1 MFFVKSAFSNK
12 NSIFEKQKQL
22 KMTRLNIAL
31 DQSTLFGKNFYN
43 FLVGMNYVAENE
55 PSVVCIDEKTTEG
68 RKILNFLYESG
79 FVDTDNEYIMSP
91 DADLERAITAEEL
104 LVGIKQDLRAKFHS
118 RAL

>member
-1 MFFVKSAFSNK
+1 
-12 NSIFEKQKQL
+12 
-22 KMTRLNIAL
+22 MTRLNIAL

-68 RKILNFLYESG
+68 GKILNLLYDLDV
-79 FVDTDNEYIMSP
+79 VDVDNEYVMSP

-104 LVGIKQDLRAKFHS
+104 LVGIKQDLRVKFNS
-118 RAL
+118 RALHYK

>member
-1 MFFVKSAFSNK
+1 
-12 NSIFEKQKQL
+12 
-22 KMTRLNIAL
+22 MTRLNIAL

-55 PSVVCIDEKTTEG
+55 PSVVCIDEETTEG
-68 RKILNFLYESG
+68 RKILNLLYDLDV
-79 FVDTDNEYIMSP
+79 VDVDNEYVMMP

-104 LVGIKQDLRAKFHS
+104 LVGIKQDLRDKFNN